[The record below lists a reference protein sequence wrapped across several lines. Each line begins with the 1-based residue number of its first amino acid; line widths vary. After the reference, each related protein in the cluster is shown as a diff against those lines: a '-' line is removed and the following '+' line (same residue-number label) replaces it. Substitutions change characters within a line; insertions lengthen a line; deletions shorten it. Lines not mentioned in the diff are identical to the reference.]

1 LESINP
7 FIADMK
13 TIFKTFLFIIISML
27 SFSCFKPKDK
37 QNTVTTHKEAVDTLR
52 VANVPNDSLPK
63 FTFLK
68 DKKILNEVDLS
79 KLLVNTDEFGE
90 YSNNFNGFFGKDN
103 YRIQI
108 YFKKAWKDSLDS
120 KKYHLLG
127 MTNFKG
133 NIDDFEGMIMID
145 SVFEFVDPIIN
156 YNEIYQIPVK
166 TYEIRGKL
174 SMKEDSLD
182 KHAGA
187 FAGTF
192 LMDFSYDSNKT
203 LDYWYYSPNTP
214 VQGGGFKSKGTWKI
228 YAGKLEKPYVFGRDF
243 FMFANN
249 ILKDF
254 SFGERDIEINKKYLH
269 LGWDN
274 FWENDEW
281 WAKKPIM

>member
-1 LESINP
+1 
-7 FIADMK
+7 MK
-13 TIFKTFLFIIISML
+13 TIFKTFVFILISIL

-37 QNTVTTHKEAVDTLR
+37 QGAVTTHKEAVDTLR

-63 FTFLK
+63 FTILK

-120 KKYHLLG
+120 KKYHLIG

-133 NIDDFEGMIMID
+133 NIDDFKGMIVID
-145 SVFEFVDPIIN
+145 SVFEFVDPLIN
-156 YNEIYQIPVK
+156 YKEVYQTPVN

-174 SMKEDSLD
+174 TMKEDSLD
-182 KHAGA
+182 KHAGS

-192 LMDFSYDSNKT
+192 LMDFSIDSTKT
-203 LDYWYYSPNTP
+203 LDYWYYSPNTA
-214 VQGGGFKSKGTWKI
+214 VQGGGFKSEGTWKI

-281 WAKKPIM
+281 WAKKPVM